1 MHKWKLTLKNEKG
14 EIVDSYESIIDS
26 KLSPKEV
33 AQLMVREEEQYYKEQ
48 YDGYHWDWAEA
59 ESHEFKARIEKV
71 GTFEIYDFDAEI
83 NVWVEVEAESIIDD
97 FAPASEEEIDKIKEQ
112 IFLNNPDQIHLEELI
127 GDDYKTY
134 EERT

>member
-48 YDGYHWDWAEA
+48 YDGYRWDWAEA

-112 IFLNNPDQIHLEELI
+112 IFLNNPNQIHLEELI

>member
-48 YDGYHWDWAEA
+48 YDGYRWDWAEA